1 LTQKFFR
8 RINPTINLPKRNAMK
23 EKVMNEYYKMKN
35 NLKKI
40 LNENE
45 SKFSFTIDGWTA
57 PNF

>member
-1 LTQKFFR
+1 
-8 RINPTINLPKRNAMK
+8 
-23 EKVMNEYYKMKN
+23 MNEYYKMKN

-57 PNF
+57 PNFEFDITELLYIL